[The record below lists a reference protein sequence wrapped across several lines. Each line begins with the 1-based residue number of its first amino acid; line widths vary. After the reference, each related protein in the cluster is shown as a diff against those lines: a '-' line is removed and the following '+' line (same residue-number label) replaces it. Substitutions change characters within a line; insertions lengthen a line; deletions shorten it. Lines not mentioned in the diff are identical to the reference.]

1 MHAFRNLSIRTK
13 LMSSMLACLLLFVA
27 ISTTLGFVLTG
38 ASLRERVVGQ
48 ELPAVVG
55 EIRNDILRQIGT
67 PLAMA
72 RSVAGNSFVLDWE
85 AAGEPEDG
93 NAAWA
98 RYAQAVKQQAGASSV
113 FWVSG
118 TTGQY
123 FGEQGPVRKLAP
135 KGQGDQWF
143 YELLAGDKSQV
154 LEIDKDVSSNAYMLF
169 INVRFDAGQGRQ
181 GIAGLGLSVDELAQA
196 VRAYQVG
203 ESGSVSLVRGNGSIL
218 VHRDPALVDGKH
230 WLKDRPGFSAGLSAA
245 LLNRERFAHAMYE
258 APSGRQLIA
267 SSYVPE
273 LDLYV
278 IAELP
283 EAQVL
288 GGVRRT
294 IALTSAVAGL
304 VGGGIGLLV
313 IWLVSRAIAAPVGR
327 AARMLEEIA
336 DGHGDLSRRM
346 PVESN
351 DEVGALAS
359 AFNRFVS
366 SLERMVGAVRQAAD
380 SISVA
385 SSEVAQGNQDLSQR
399 TEQAASALQQTAAS
413 LSVLTDSVQANTE
426 ATRSAGDLAQ
436 SARGVAERG
445 GAAFQQVVVTMEGIN
460 HSSRKIADIIGVI
473 DSIAFQTNILAL
485 NAAVEAARAG
495 EQGRGFSVVAAEV
508 RSLAQRSAEAAKEV
522 RQLIT
527 DSVTQVGSGS
537 QQVAHAGATMQEL
550 LDAVA
555 RVTRIIDEIS
565 DASQTQGRGIAEIN
579 QSVAGLD
586 DATQQNSALVEQSA
600 AAATSLREQAAR
612 LMGEVSAFKLGE
624 IPQRSPSVQERQPQ
638 LLEA

>member
-13 LMSSMLACLLLFVA
+13 LMSSMVSCLLLFVA

-93 NAAWA
+93 NAAWVK
-98 RYAQAVKQQAGASSV
+98 YAQAVKRQARASSV

-118 TTGQY
+118 ATGQY

-135 KGQGDQWF
+135 KGEGDKWF

-154 LEIDKDVSSNAYMLF
+154 LEIDKDVSSKVYMLF
-169 INVRFDAGQGRQ
+169 INVKFDAGQGRQ

-196 VRAYQVG
+196 VRGYKVG

-230 WLKDRPGFSAGLSAA
+230 WLKDRPGFSTELSAA

-346 PVESN
+346 PVESQ

-445 GAAFQQVVVTMEGIN
+445 GSAFQQVVETMAGIN
-460 HSSRKIADIIGVI
+460 HASRKIADIIGVI
-473 DSIAFQTNILAL
+473 DGIAFQTNILAL

-495 EQGRGFSVVAAEV
+495 EQGRGFAVVAAEV

-537 QQVAHAGATMQEL
+537 QQVEHAGATMQEL

-555 RVTRIIDEIS
+555 KVTQIIEEIS

-612 LMGEVSAFKLGE
+612 LMGEVSAFKLGDK
-624 IPQRSPSVQERQPQ
+624 PQRQQQ

>member
-13 LMSSMLACLLLFVA
+13 LMASMVACLLLFVS
-27 ISTTLGFVLTG
+27 ISTALGFVLTG

-67 PLAMA
+67 PLAVA
-72 RSVAGNSFVLDWE
+72 RSIAGNSFVLDWE
-85 AAGEPEDG
+85 AAGEPEEG

-98 RYAQAVKQQAGASSV
+98 QYAHAVKQQAGASSV

-118 TTGQY
+118 TTGRY
-123 FGEQGPVRKLAP
+123 FGEQGPVRRLAP
-135 KGQGDQWF
+135 KGEGDQWF
-143 YELLAGDKSQV
+143 YDLLDSGKQQV
-154 LEIDKDVSSNAYMLF
+154 LEIDKDVSSSVYMLF

-181 GIAGLGLSVDELAQA
+181 GIAGLGLSVDGLAQA
-196 VRAYQVG
+196 VRGYKVG

-230 WLKDRPGFSAGLSAA
+230 WLKDRPGFSADLSAA

-258 APSGRQLIA
+258 APSGRQIIA

-273 LDLYV
+273 LDVYV

-283 EAQVL
+283 ETQVL

-294 IALTSAVAGL
+294 IALTSAVAGV

-346 PVESN
+346 PVESH
-351 DEVGALAS
+351 DEVGALAA

-426 ATRSAGDLAQ
+426 ATRSAGQLAQ

-445 GAAFQQVVVTMEGIN
+445 GAAFQQVVVTMEGI
-460 HSSRKIADIIGVI
+460 HHASRKIADIIGVI
-473 DSIAFQTNILAL
+473 DGIAFQTNILAL

-495 EQGRGFSVVAAEV
+495 EQGRGFAVVAAEV

-537 QQVAHAGATMQEL
+537 QQVEHAGATMHEL

-555 RVTRIIDEIS
+555 KVARIIEEIS

-600 AAATSLREQAAR
+600 AAAASLREQAAR

-624 IPQRSPSVQERQPQ
+624 GPQRSQSSQHRQK

>member
-13 LMSSMLACLLLFVA
+13 LMASMVSCLLLFVA
-27 ISTTLGFVLTG
+27 ISTTLGLVLTG

-55 EIRNDILRQIGT
+55 EIRNDILRQIGM

-72 RSVAGNSFVLDWE
+72 RSLAANSYVLDWE
-85 AAGEPEDG
+85 AAGDPEAG
-93 NAAWA
+93 ITAWV
-98 RYAQAVKQQAGASSV
+98 RHAQAVKQQAGASSV

-118 TTGQY
+118 STGRY
-123 FGEQGPVRKLAP
+123 FGEQGLTRRLAP
-135 KGQGDQWF
+135 RGQGDHWF
-143 YELLAGDKSQV
+143 YDMLAGGKSQV
-154 LEIDKDVSSNAYMLF
+154 LEIDKDVGSGAYMLF
-169 INVRFDAGQGRQ
+169 INVRFDAGQGRL
-181 GIAGLGLSVDELAQA
+181 GIAGLGLSVDGLAQA

-218 VHRDPALVDGKH
+218 VHRDPALADGKH
-230 WLKDRPGFSAGLSAA
+230 WLKDQPGFSGALSAT
-245 LLNRERFAHAMYE
+245 LLNRERFAHALYD

-304 VGGGIGLLV
+304 VGGGIGLVV

-327 AARMLEEIA
+327 AARMLEDIA

-346 PVESN
+346 PVESH

-399 TEQAASALQQTAAS
+399 TEHAASALQQTAAS
-413 LSVLTDSVQANTE
+413 LSMLTDSVQANSE

-445 GAAFQQVVVTMEGIN
+445 GAAFQQVVVTMEGIR
-460 HSSRKIADIIGVI
+460 HASRKIVDIIGVI

-495 EQGRGFSVVAAEV
+495 DQGRGFAVVAAEV

-550 LDAVA
+550 LDAVGKVA
-555 RVTRIIDEIS
+555 RIIDEIGG
-565 DASQTQGRGIAEIN
+565 ASQSQGRGIAEIN

-586 DATQQNSALVEQSA
+586 VATQQNSSLVEQSA

-612 LMGEVSAFKLGE
+612 LMAEVSAFKLGE
-624 IPQRSPSVQERQPQ
+624 GPVSRPSVRGRLPQ
-638 LLEA
+638 LQRA

>member
-13 LMSSMLACLLLFVA
+13 LMASMVACLLLFVG
-27 ISTTLGFVLTG
+27 ISTALGFVLTG
-38 ASLRERVVGQ
+38 VSLRERVVGQ

-67 PLAMA
+67 PLAVA
-72 RSVAGNSFVLDWE
+72 RSIAGNSFVLDWE
-85 AAGEPEDG
+85 AAGELEEG

-98 RYAQAVKQQAGASSV
+98 QYAHAVKQQAGASSV

-118 TTGQY
+118 STGRY
-123 FGEQGPVRKLAP
+123 FGEQGPVRRLAP
-135 KGQGDQWF
+135 KGEGDQWF
-143 YELLAGDKSQV
+143 YDLLASGKQQV
-154 LEIDKDVSSNAYMLF
+154 LEIDKDVSSSVYMLF

-181 GIAGLGLSVDELAQA
+181 GIAGLGLSVDGLAQA
-196 VRAYQVG
+196 VRGYKVG

-230 WLKDRPGFSAGLSAA
+230 WLKDRPGFSADRSAA

-258 APSGRQLIA
+258 APSGRQIIA

-273 LDLYV
+273 LDVYV

-294 IALTSAVAGL
+294 IALTSAVAGV

-346 PVESN
+346 PVESH
-351 DEVGALAS
+351 DEVGALAA

-413 LSVLTDSVQANTE
+413 LSVLTNSVQANTE
-426 ATRSAGDLAQ
+426 ATRSAGQLAQ

-445 GAAFQQVVVTMEGIN
+445 GAAFQQVVVTMEGI
-460 HSSRKIADIIGVI
+460 HHASRKIADIIGVI
-473 DSIAFQTNILAL
+473 DGIAFQTNILAL

-495 EQGRGFSVVAAEV
+495 EQGRGFAVVAAEV

-537 QQVAHAGATMQEL
+537 QQVEHAGATMHEL

-555 RVTRIIDEIS
+555 KVARIIEEIS

-600 AAATSLREQAAR
+600 AAAASLREQAAR

-624 IPQRSPSVQERQPQ
+624 GPQRSQSSQHRQK
-638 LLEA
+638 LLDA

>member
-1 MHAFRNLSIRTK
+1 MHVFRNLSIRTK

-27 ISTTLGFVLTG
+27 ISTVLGFVLTG

-72 RSVAGNSFVLDWE
+72 KSVAGNSFVLDWE

-93 NAAWA
+93 NAAWVK
-98 RYAQAVKQQAGASSV
+98 YAQAVKQQAKASSV

-118 TTGQY
+118 STGQY
-123 FGEQGPVRKLAP
+123 FGDQGPLRKLAP
-135 KGQGDQWF
+135 KGEGDKWF
-143 YELLAGDKSQV
+143 YDLLASDKSQV
-154 LEIDKDVSSNAYMLF
+154 LEIDKDVSSNVYMLF

-196 VRAYQVG
+196 VRSYKVG
-203 ESGSVSLVRGNGSIL
+203 ESGSVYLVRGNGSIL

-230 WLKDRPGFSAGLSAA
+230 WLKDRPGFSADLSAA
-245 LLNRERFAHAMYE
+245 LLKRERFAHAMYE
-258 APSGRQLIA
+258 APSGRQIIA

-366 SLERMVGAVRQAAD
+366 SLERMVGAVRHAAD

-413 LSVLTDSVQANTE
+413 LSVLTDSVQSNTE

-445 GAAFQQVVVTMEGIN
+445 GTAFQQVVVTMEGIN
-460 HSSRKIADIIGVI
+460 HASRKIADIIGVI
-473 DSIAFQTNILAL
+473 DGIAFQTNILAL

-495 EQGRGFSVVAAEV
+495 EQGRGFAVVAAEV

-537 QQVAHAGATMQEL
+537 QQVEHAGATMQEL

-555 RVTRIIDEIS
+555 KVTQIIEEIS

-600 AAATSLREQAAR
+600 AAAASLREQAAR
-612 LMGEVSAFKLGE
+612 LMGEVSAFKLGDK
-624 IPQRSPSVQERQPQ
+624 PQRSQHQQ

>member
-1 MHAFRNLSIRTK
+1 MHVFRNLSIRTK

-27 ISTTLGFVLTG
+27 VSTVLGFVLTG

-67 PLAMA
+67 PLAVA
-72 RSVAGNSFVLDWE
+72 QSVAGNSFVLDWE
-85 AAGEPEDG
+85 AAGEPEGG

-98 RYAQAVKQQAGASSV
+98 RYAQAVKQQARASSV

-118 TTGQY
+118 STGQY
-123 FGEQGPVRKLAP
+123 FGDQGPLRKLAP
-135 KGQGDQWF
+135 KGEGDKWF
-143 YELLAGDKSQV
+143 YDLLASDKSQV
-154 LEIDKDVSSNAYMLF
+154 LEIDKDVSSHVYMLF
-169 INVRFDAGQGRQ
+169 INVKFDAGQGKQ

-196 VRAYQVG
+196 VRGYKVG

-230 WLKDRPGFSAGLSAA
+230 WLKDRPGFSADLSAA

-399 TEQAASALQQTAAS
+399 TEHAASALQQTAAS
-413 LSVLTDSVQANTE
+413 LSVLTDSVQANSQ

-445 GAAFQQVVVTMEGIN
+445 GTAFQQVVVTMEGIN
-460 HSSRKIADIIGVI
+460 RSSRKIADIIGVI
-473 DSIAFQTNILAL
+473 DGIAFQTNILAL

-495 EQGRGFSVVAAEV
+495 EQGRGFAVVAAEV

-537 QQVAHAGATMQEL
+537 QQVEHAGATMQEL

-555 RVTRIIDEIS
+555 KVTQIIEEIS

-612 LMGEVSAFKLGE
+612 LMGEVSAFKLGDR
-624 IPQRSPSVQERQPQ
+624 PQRSQSSQQRQQ
-638 LLEA
+638 HLLEA